1 MRDGIFCHAFLFFEG
16 IMSKNYYGI
25 GLVLTAALI
34 WGLGGVCGQ
43 FLFNSRGV
51 TSWWLISVRMLIG
64 GIIFLG
70 YDVLVNKTDIFRIL
84 KDDIKETMAFS
95 FLGLL
100 NAQLFFYWTVELCNA
115 ATATVLQY
123 TAPLMIMVWSIYKS
137 KRLPET
143 RELFGIVAALS
154 GIFLIATHGSLD
166 SLAISFKA
174 LITGMVSAIGY
185 ALYSILPVDLLKKY
199 KTITVVGWG
208 HILPGIFLCA
218 ITNPLDVP
226 GRWDNI
232 AIFAMTVLIL
242 GATVLTFAFYL
253 SGLRIIGPVKASLLS
268 CAEPLSSIV
277 YVVTFLGTQLLPMDY
292 LGMFCIIFTVFILS
306 LPKK

>member
-1 MRDGIFCHAFLFFEG
+1 
-16 IMSKNYYGI
+16 MSRNYYGI
-25 GLVLTAALI
+25 ALVLTAALI

-43 FLFNSRGV
+43 YLFNDHGV

-70 YDVLVNKTDIFRIL
+70 YDVLVNRTDIFQIL
-84 KDDIKETMAFS
+84 KENFKETLAFA

-100 NAQLFFYWTVELCNA
+100 NAQLFFYWTIELCNA

-123 TAPLMIMVWSIYKS
+123 TAPIMIMGWSIYKS
-137 KRLPET
+137 KRAPET
-143 RELFGIVAALS
+143 RELLGIVGAIS
-154 GIFLIATHGSLD
+154 GIFLIATHGSFD
-166 SLAISFKA
+166 SLAISAKA
-174 LITGMVSAIGY
+174 LITGLISAIGY
-185 ALYSILPVDLLKKY
+185 ALYSILPIDLLKKY

-208 HILPGIFLCA
+208 HILPGIMLCA
-218 ITNPLDVP
+218 VTDPLNIP
-226 GRWDNI
+226 GRWDGM
-232 AIFAMTVLIL
+232 AIFALIALIL

-268 CAEPLSSIV
+268 CAEPLSSIF
-277 YVVTFLGTQLLPMDY
+277 YVVIFLSTKLVFMDY
-292 LGMFCIIFTVFILS
+292 LGMFCIIFTVFVLS